1 MVRLRLAALALAAP
15 VLAGCFTVDGV
26 LRADGSGT
34 VDLTYVPGKHATI
47 DSETAR
53 FTSAHVK
60 VLSVEP
66 RPGGARIR
74 AEFDDVTKLSS
85 AEGFR
90 MVTVVRRR
98 RGAREA
104 MKVVIRNP
112 EPKPFEDTGEPWPR
126 IALTLP
132 GRVLSATPGAEIAG
146 ERVVWRIPIAAYV
159 SRPRTAVS
167 VRWAGG

>member
-1 MVRLRLAALALAAP
+1 MARLRLAALALVGP
-15 VLAGCFTVDGV
+15 LLAGCFTVDGV
-26 LRADGSGT
+26 LRRDGSGT

-47 DSETAR
+47 DSETGH

-66 RPGGARIR
+66 HPGGARIR
-74 AEFDDVTKLSS
+74 AEFDDVTKLAS

-90 MVTVVRRR
+90 LVTVVRRR
-98 RGAREA
+98 HGRREA
-104 MKVVIRNP
+104 LKVVIRNP
-112 EPKPFEDTGEPWPR
+112 APKPFTDTGEPWPR

-132 GRVLSATPGAEIAG
+132 GRVLAATPGAEIAG
-146 ERVVWRIPIAAYV
+146 DRVVWRIPIAAYV

-167 VRWAGG
+167 VRWAAG

>member
-1 MVRLRLAALALAAP
+1 MARLRLAALAGVAVL
-15 VLAGCFTVDGV
+15 LAGCFTVDGL

-53 FTSAHVK
+53 FTSPHVK

-66 RPGGARIR
+66 HPGGARVR
-74 AEFDDVTKLSS
+74 AEFDDVTRLST
-85 AEGFR
+85 AQGFA

-98 RGAREA
+98 RGDREA
-104 MKVVIRNP
+104 LKVVIRNP
-112 EPKPFEDTGEPWPR
+112 EPKPFQDKGEPWPR

-132 GRVLSATPGAEIAG
+132 GRVLAATPPAEIAG
-146 ERVVWRIPIAAYV
+146 TRVAWKLPIAQYV
-159 SRPRTAVS
+159 SRPRTTVS
-167 VRWAGG
+167 VRWMRG

>member
-1 MVRLRLAALALAAP
+1 MARLRLAALACLA
-15 VLAGCFTVDGV
+15 LLLGGCFTVDGL

-53 FTSAHVK
+53 FTSPHVK

-66 RPGGARIR
+66 HPGGARVR
-74 AEFDDVTKLSS
+74 AEFDDVTRLST
-85 AEGFR
+85 AEGFG

-98 RGAREA
+98 RGNREA
-104 MKVVIRNP
+104 LKIVIHNP
-112 EPKPFEDTGEPWPR
+112 EPKPFQDKGEPWPK

-132 GRVLSATPGAEIAG
+132 GRVLSATPHAEIAG
-146 ERVVWRIPIAAYV
+146 TRVAWKLPIAEYV
-159 SRPRTAVS
+159 SRPRTAIS
-167 VRWAGG
+167 VRWAAG

>member
-1 MVRLRLAALALAAP
+1 MARLRLAALAVLGP
-15 VLAGCFTVDGV
+15 LLAGCFTVDAL

-53 FTSAHVK
+53 FTSPHVK

-66 RPGGARIR
+66 QPGGARVR
-74 AEFDDVTKLSS
+74 AEFDDVTRLST

-90 MVTVVRRR
+90 VVTVVRRR
-98 RGAREA
+98 RGPREA
-104 MKVVIRNP
+104 LKLMIRNP
-112 EPKPFEDTGEPWPR
+112 EPKPFEDHGEPWPR

-132 GRVLSATPGAEIAG
+132 GPVVAATPHAEIAG
-146 ERVVWRIPIAAYV
+146 ARVTWRLPIAAYV

-167 VRWAGG
+167 VRWRAG